1 MRAVTAMSFQGVTFM
16 ISQPLPAAA
25 PCDWAVVAPHRQEQ
39 SQDPVLPVL
48 PRPRS
53 EHRAP
58 AVKQMVGKWWEI
70 NNNNTGTK
78 LERRDQDVT
87 GTEQ

>member
-25 PCDWAVVAPHRQEQ
+25 PCGRAVVAPHRQEQ

-53 EHRAP
+53 EHRLLL
-58 AVKQMVGKWWEI
+58 QNRWWGNGGRLIIIILVQNWSEGI
-70 NNNNTGTK
+70 RT
-78 LERRDQDVT
+78 
-87 GTEQ
+87 